1 MKTGSRRRALAH
13 SVLWLAL
20 GAPCVLPLVL
30 APGALAQ
37 TAART
42 IEGKVLNGAEA
53 PLPGSIIYLQDQK
66 TNIVKTYVATADGG
80 YRFGQLPMDT
90 DYLVWAEYKGQKS
103 KNRLVSS
110 FDTKTVVTQDFRIGK

>member
-1 MKTGSRRRALAH
+1 MRRNAGSAALWA
-13 SVLWLAL
+13 AL
-20 GAPCVLPLVL
+20 GVPFAALMPTAP
-30 APGALAQ
+30 AAEAQ

-42 IEGKVLNGAEA
+42 IEGKVLDTGGA

-66 TNIVKTYVATADGG
+66 TNIIKTYVATADGS

-90 DYLVWAEYKGQKS
+90 DYSIWAEYKGQKS

-110 FDTKTVVTQDFRIGK
+110 FDTKTVVTHDFRIGK